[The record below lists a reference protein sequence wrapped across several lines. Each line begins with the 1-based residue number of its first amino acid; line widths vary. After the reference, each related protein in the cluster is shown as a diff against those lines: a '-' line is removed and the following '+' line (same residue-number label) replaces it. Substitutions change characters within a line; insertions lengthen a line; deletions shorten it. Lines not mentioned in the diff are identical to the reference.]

1 MSKLIIDNLTFGYER
16 KKRKVFQSLSFS
28 LEDSGIYGLLGKNGA
43 GKSTLIH
50 LIMGMLTPTSGE
62 ITIDGINV
70 RRRLPNTLCDI
81 YIIPEEY
88 DFPKMSLEKYV
99 HLNAPF
105 YPKFSVDDM
114 KEYLRLFDMDSQ
126 LDLHSLSMGQK
137 KKALMSFAL
146 ATHCS
151 IILMDEPTNGLDI
164 PSKSQFRKIIAS
176 SISEE
181 QIILISTHQVKDV
194 EQLLDHIIIID
205 DSEILLDDTT
215 QHICDKLCFVETD
228 NKEMLDKAISS
239 QPTLQGYIAM
249 LPNTEGLE
257 TSMNLE
263 LLFNGTL
270 AKTEEIKN
278 IMNTQ
283 PIKDQK

>member
-1 MSKLIIDNLTFGYER
+1 
-16 KKRKVFQSLSFS
+16 
-28 LEDSGIYGLLGKNGA
+28 
-43 GKSTLIH
+43 
-50 LIMGMLTPTSGE
+50 
-62 ITIDGINV
+62 
-70 RRRLPNTLCDI
+70 
-81 YIIPEEY
+81 
-88 DFPKMSLEKYV
+88 
-99 HLNAPF
+99 
-105 YPKFSVDDM
+105 
-114 KEYLRLFDMDSQ
+114 
-126 LDLHSLSMGQK
+126 
-137 KKALMSFAL
+137 
-146 ATHCS
+146 
-151 IILMDEPTNGLDI
+151 MDEPTNGLDI

-205 DSEILLDDTT
+205 DSEILLNDTT